1 MLIGFEHVGMA
12 VSDLDR
18 TIAFYC
24 DLLGLRLIL
33 RKSSQ
38 DGRNELAFLDAGNC
52 QLEIVC
58 PSPRIEDAS
67 HTHGHPPSRA
77 EVRHLTFAFDDI
89 DAMYDTLAKAG
100 VTLLEPPR
108 EAYNQEILK
117 RVAFVEDPDGIVVE
131 LAQKA

>member
-12 VSDLDR
+12 VGDLDR

-33 RKSSQ
+33 RKRSQ
-38 DGRNELAFLDAGNC
+38 DGRTELAFLDAGNC

-58 PSPRIEDAS
+58 PSQKVRPAS
-67 HTHGHPPSRA
+67 HSHSAPPSQA

-89 DAMYDTLAKAG
+89 DAMYETLANAG
-100 VTLLEPPR
+100 VTVLEPPR

-117 RVAFVEDPDGIVVE
+117 RVAFVQDPDGIVIE
-131 LAQKA
+131 LAQRS